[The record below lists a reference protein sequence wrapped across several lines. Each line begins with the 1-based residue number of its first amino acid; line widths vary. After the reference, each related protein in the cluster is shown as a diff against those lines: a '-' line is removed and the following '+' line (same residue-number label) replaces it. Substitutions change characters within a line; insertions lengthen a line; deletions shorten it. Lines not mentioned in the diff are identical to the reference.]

1 MFELTNKWNAQEIFQ
16 FNKIN
21 DSKRMV
27 DGISI
32 SDNNL
37 TTIQNSQSQV
47 TLDQGPTMFDEHSND
62 EL

>member
-21 DSKRMV
+21 DSKRLE

-32 SDNNL
+32 SDNNVM
-37 TTIQNSQSQV
+37 TIQNSQSQV
-47 TLDQGPTMFDEHSND
+47 TVDQGPTMFDEHSND